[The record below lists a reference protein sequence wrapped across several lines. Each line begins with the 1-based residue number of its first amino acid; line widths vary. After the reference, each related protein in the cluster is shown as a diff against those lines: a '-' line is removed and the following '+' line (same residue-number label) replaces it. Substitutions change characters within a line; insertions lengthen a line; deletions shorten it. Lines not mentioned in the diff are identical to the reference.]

1 MYLRDF
7 DPLSLP
13 QASKSR
19 MLLDIGHRKA
29 AGPKLDLWVVRGGT
43 GGKVVLALGGVHGD
57 EYEGPFA
64 LWRLVDHLQPDQI
77 AGTVLVLPVANW
89 AAFEAGQRCTPVD
102 SMNLN
107 RVFPGNPTGSYT
119 ETLAYDI
126 FEFLVKRSD
135 MVIDLHSGGSP
146 HNCYPT
152 SCYINDSPMGSVSLR
167 ACHVFGLPVVWS
179 MPKTPGVLTTEAAL
193 AGFLAIGA
201 EFGGEGR
208 LSSAGVNAYFNG
220 VLRSLQFLGVLAG
233 VPKEEGPVRVVGGD
247 YLVAGAEFGLY
258 REYANLGDQVCAGQL
273 LAVTTDLAGKI
284 REEFRAT
291 ADGLLMAVRSQP
303 VIRRGDLSVF
313 AGSVNEL

>member
-1 MYLRDF
+1 MRLHDF

-19 MLLDIGHRKA
+19 MLLDTGDGGA
-29 AGPKLDLWVVRGGT
+29 TGAKLDLWILRGGA
-43 GGKVVLALGGVHGD
+43 GGKVVLALAGVHGD

-64 LWRLVDHLQPDQI
+64 LWKLVDHLQPDQI
-77 AGTVLVLPVANW
+77 SGTLLILPVANW

-119 ETLAYDI
+119 QMLAHDI

-135 MVIDLHSGGSP
+135 MVIDLHSGGNP

-167 ACHVFGLPVVWS
+167 ACQAFGLPVMWS
-179 MPKTPGVLTTEAAL
+179 MPKTPGALTTEAAL

-208 LSSAGVNAYFNG
+208 LSSAGVNAYFKG
-220 VLRSLQFLGVLAG
+220 VLRSLQFLGLLTG
-233 VPKEEGPVRVVGGD
+233 VPKEEGLARVVGGD

-258 REYANLGDQVCAGQL
+258 REFAKLGDQICAGQL
-273 LAVTTDLAGKI
+273 LAVTTDLDGKI

-291 ADGLLMAVRSQP
+291 CDGLLMAVRSQP

-313 AGSVNEL
+313 PGWANEL